1 MKVFGTLISK
11 KMGRGLF
18 LRLILFINQERQN
31 NIKSVFIMKKIFMS
45 LLLITAT
52 GLFAQNETYKIA
64 DGVITHQDL
73 FNKSMV
79 DSVSCFRIPSIVTAP
94 NGNLIAAIDERVPS
108 CGDLKWSKDINI
120 VLRRSTDNGKTW
132 SAIETVVD
140 FPFGQSASDPSMIV
154 DQQTNE
160 IFLFYNYMDLD
171 TEKDV
176 YYLHVVKS
184 SDNGK
189 TWSKPRD
196 ITSQIAKPEWHK
208 DFKFIT
214 SGRGIQ
220 TKSGKLLHTLVNLNS
235 GLYIFGS
242 NDHGKT
248 WYFIDTPIKPADESK
263 IIELADGSWMIN
275 ARVNK
280 GGMRYVHTSKDEGKT
295 WSSKPEPLL
304 IDPGCNAEIIRYT
317 AKADGYDK
325 NRILFSNAKMEKNRM
340 NMTIRISYDEGKTW
354 SIGKTIY
361 GGGSA
366 YSSLTIL
373 ENSDIGIF
381 FEKDD
386 YTQNTFVSFSL
397 KWLTDGKDN
406 FKKPSKKRK
415 STKK

>member
-1 MKVFGTLISK
+1 MIKF
-11 KMGRGLF
+11 
-18 LRLILFINQERQN
+18 FI
-31 NIKSVFIMKKIFMS
+31 S

-52 GLFAQNETYKIA
+52 GLSAQNITHKIA
-64 DGVITHQDL
+64 DGIITHQDL
-73 FNKSMV
+73 FNTSMIKG
-79 DSVSCFRIPSIVTAP
+79 VSCFRIPSIVTAP
-94 NGNLIAAIDERVPS
+94 NGDLVAVIDERVPS

-120 VLRRSTDNGKTW
+120 VMRRSADNGKSW
-132 SAIETVVD
+132 SEIETVVN

-154 DQQTNE
+154 DHQTNE

-171 TEKDV
+171 KEKDV
-176 YYLHVVKS
+176 FYLHVVKS
-184 SDNGK
+184 ADNGK
-189 TWSKPRD
+189 TWSKPQD
-196 ITSQIAKPEWHK
+196 ITSQIAKPDWHK

-220 TKSGKLLHTLVNLNS
+220 TKNGKLLHPLVNLTN
-235 GLYIFGS
+235 GLFIFGS

-263 IIELADGSWMIN
+263 IIELADGSWMVN

-280 GGMRYVHTSKDEGKT
+280 GGMRYVHTSTDEGKT
-295 WSSKPEPLL
+295 WSSKPEPKLV
-304 IDPGCNAEIIRYT
+304 DPGCNAEIIRYT
-317 AKADGYDK
+317 SKADGYNK
-325 NRILFSNAKMEKNRM
+325 NRILFSNAKMEKDRM
-340 NMTIRISYDEGKTW
+340 NMTVRISYDEGRTW
-354 SIGKTIY
+354 SEGKTIY
-361 GGGSA
+361 TGGSA

-373 ENSDIGIF
+373 ENGDIGLF

-406 FKKPSKKRK
+406 FKNPSKKRK